1 MKLVFSLS
9 EYLVMLE
16 SKFCGV
22 EGVGDDHSFCV
33 SQYQGKD
40 FFGGLEGKKSRGLPV
55 SCCGRFACAVL
66 GIECCPD
73 IS

>member
-9 EYLVMLE
+9 AYLVMLKP
-16 SKFCGV
+16 KFRGV

-40 FFGGLEGKKSRGLPV
+40 FFGGLEGKKSRGLAV
-55 SCCGRFACAVL
+55 ATCGRFARAVL
-66 GIECCPD
+66 GIERCPD